1 MGGNDRPT
9 WAEKERLWE
18 FVRKYIVDSGIR
30 IKELEAENAKLKDKL
45 EQLRK
50 EQEQ

>member
-9 WAEKERLWE
+9 WEGKQRLWK
-18 FVRKYIVDSGIR
+18 FIRKYIEDSGVR